1 MGYDHTIDGL
11 LRKRAEM
18 AGEVEALQAK
28 LGALITDLSHI
39 DSAIRVFR
47 PDIDLA
53 DLPEKLAPA
62 PFTGFRGEIQRFLI
76 DELRTANHPLSTFDL
91 AERVM
96 RKRGLDPNDRVVF
109 KLIAKRTGYALA
121 KLRRGGRVT
130 SARTHRAAPLEWEL
144 TRRG

>member
-1 MGYDHTIDGL
+1 
-11 LRKRAEM
+11 M
-18 AGEVEALQAK
+18 AGEIEALQAK
-28 LGALITDLSHI
+28 LGALIADITHVD
-39 DSAIRVFR
+39 ATIRVFR

-76 DELRTANHPLSTFDL
+76 DELRKANHPLSTFDL
-91 AERVM
+91 AARIM
-96 RKRGLDPNDRVVF
+96 AKRGIDPSDRVVF

-121 KLRRGGRVT
+121 KLRGNGRVT

-144 TRRG
+144 IQRA